1 MALRYLWNRCPARR
15 PSAKKW
21 PSPAWVPGPV
31 WNKEGEAMGSAALVI
46 LVIVMVLLL
55 TTFSTGFRAINEYER
70 GVDFRLGRLIDVKGP
85 GPRLFIPFGIDRLL
99 KIDLRINGHQV
110 PPQDIITKDNVTARV
125 TAVVFFRVVD
135 ARDAYVK
142 INDYRGSIST
152 AAQTTLRS
160 ILGQST
166 LDELLSQRD
175 KVNGELQ
182 TVIDDQTEPWGVKV
196 TAVEVKDVDLPQSM
210 QRAMAMQAE
219 REKRAKII
227 RAEGEFLAAE
237 QLTMAAKV
245 IGTEPATLQLR
256 YLQTLAEIG
265 TEQNT
270 VVVFPLPLDLIQ
282 PFLEISTKAGDRN
295 GNTGTVLKALQEKIT
310 PAPSA
315 RITPAPRAKI
325 GPAPSAKAPGAK
337 VIPAPI

>member
-1 MALRYLWNRCPARR
+1 
-15 PSAKKW
+15 
-21 PSPAWVPGPV
+21 
-31 WNKEGEAMGSAALVI
+31 MGGAILIVVVI
-46 LVIVMVLLL
+46 LAVLLL
-55 TTFSTGFRAINEYER
+55 TAFSTGFRVINEYER
-70 GVDFRLGRLIDVKGP
+70 GVVFRLGRLLDIKGP
-85 GPRLFIPFGIDRLL
+85 GPRLIIPFGIDRLL
-99 KIDLRINGHQV
+99 KIDLRINVHQV
-110 PPQDIITKDNVTARV
+110 PPQDIITKDNVTVRV

-142 INDYRGSIST
+142 VNDYRGSIST

-175 KVNGELQ
+175 KVNSELQ
-182 TVIDDQTEPWGVKV
+182 SVIDDQTEPWGVKV

-219 REKRAKII
+219 AEREKRAKII
-227 RAEGEFLAAE
+227 RAEGEFMAAE
-237 QLTMAAKV
+237 QLTNAARV

-282 PFLEISTKAGDRN
+282 PFLEISKKSGHQN
-295 GNTGTVLKALQEKIT
+295 GQAAAALKTLQEKVV
-310 PAPSA
+310 PAAGTRS
-315 RITPAPRAKI
+315 PRAK
-325 GPAPSAKAPGAK
+325 AD
-337 VIPAPI
+337 

>member
-1 MALRYLWNRCPARR
+1 M
-15 PSAKKW
+15 
-21 PSPAWVPGPV
+21 
-31 WNKEGEAMGSAALVI
+31 AALVI
-46 LVIVMVLLL
+46 LVIVVVLLL
-55 TTFSTGFRAINEYER
+55 TTFSTGFRVINEYER
-70 GVDFRLGRLIDVKGP
+70 GVVFRLGRLIDVKGP
-85 GPRLFIPFGIDRLL
+85 GPRVIIPFGIDRLL
-99 KIDLRINGHQV
+99 KIDLRINVHQV
-110 PPQDIITKDNVTARV
+110 PPQDIITKDNVTVRV

-142 INDYRGSIST
+142 VNDYRGSIST

-175 KVNGELQ
+175 KVNSELQ

-219 REKRAKII
+219 AEREKRAKII
-227 RAEGEFLAAE
+227 RAEGEFQAAQ
-237 QLTMAAKV
+237 QLSDAAAV
-245 IGTEPATLQLR
+245 IGKEPATLQLR

-265 TEQNT
+265 AEQNT

-282 PFLEISTKAGDRN
+282 PFLEISSRSKDRN
-295 GNTGTVLKALQEKIT
+295 GQGAAALRSLTEKALPVGGEKT
-310 PAPSA
+310 PRPK
-315 RITPAPRAKI
+315 TD
-325 GPAPSAKAPGAK
+325 
-337 VIPAPI
+337 

>member
-1 MALRYLWNRCPARR
+1 
-15 PSAKKW
+15 
-21 PSPAWVPGPV
+21 
-31 WNKEGEAMGSAALVI
+31 MGTAGVVV
-46 LVIVMVLLL
+46 LVIVVVLAL
-55 TTFSTGFRAINEYER
+55 TMFSTGFRVINEYER
-70 GVDFRLGRLIDVKGP
+70 GVVFRLGRLIDVKGP
-85 GPRLFIPFGIDRLL
+85 GPRLIIPFGIDRLL
-99 KIDLRINGHQV
+99 KIDLRINVHQV
-110 PPQDIITKDNVTARV
+110 PPQDIITKDNVTVRV

-142 INDYRGSIST
+142 VNDYRGSIST

-175 KVNGELQ
+175 KVNAELQ

-219 REKRAKII
+219 AEREKRAKII
-227 RAEGEFLAAE
+227 RAEGEFQAAQ
-237 QLTMAAKV
+237 QLTDAAGV
-245 IGTEPATLQLR
+245 IAREPATLQLR
-256 YLQTLAEIG
+256 YLQTLSEIG

-282 PFLEISTKAGDRN
+282 PFMEISARAANHN
-295 GNTGTVLKALQEKIT
+295 GHTATALKALEEKV
-310 PAPSA
+310 
-315 RITPAPRAKI
+315 APR
-325 GPAPSAKAPGAK
+325 PGGRTPKPK
-337 VIPAPI
+337 VD

>member
-1 MALRYLWNRCPARR
+1 
-15 PSAKKW
+15 
-21 PSPAWVPGPV
+21 
-31 WNKEGEAMGSAALVI
+31 MGTAIVAVVVVVAVLVLI
-46 LVIVMVLLL
+46 TL
-55 TTFSTGFRAINEYER
+55 STSFRVINEYER
-70 GVDFRLGRLIDVKGP
+70 GVVFRLGRLIDVKGP
-85 GPRLFIPFGIDRLL
+85 GPRLIIPYGIDRLL
-99 KIDLRINGHQV
+99 KIDLRINVHQV
-110 PPQDIITKDNVTARV
+110 PPQDIITKDNVTVRV

-142 INDYRGSIST
+142 VNDYRGSIST

-175 KVNGELQ
+175 KVNAELQ

-219 REKRAKII
+219 AEREKRAKII
-227 RAEGEFLAAE
+227 RAEGEFQAAQ
-237 QLTMAAKV
+237 QLTNAAAV
-245 IGTEPATLQLR
+245 IGREPATLQLR

-282 PFLEISTKAGDRN
+282 PFLDISAKAGEAN
-295 GNTGTVLKALQEKIT
+295 GKNGAALKALKEKVIS
-310 PAPSA
+310 APSA
-315 RITPAPRAKI
+315 RTPRV
-325 GPAPSAKAPGAK
+325 K
-337 VIPAPI
+337 VD

>member
-1 MALRYLWNRCPARR
+1 
-15 PSAKKW
+15 
-21 PSPAWVPGPV
+21 
-31 WNKEGEAMGSAALVI
+31 MGTAGVVV
-46 LVIVMVLLL
+46 LVIVVVLAL
-55 TTFSTGFRAINEYER
+55 TMFSTGFRVINEYER
-70 GVDFRLGRLIDVKGP
+70 GVVFRLGRLIDVKGP
-85 GPRLFIPFGIDRLL
+85 GPRLIIPFGIDRLL
-99 KIDLRINGHQV
+99 KIDLRINVHQV
-110 PPQDIITKDNVTARV
+110 PPQDIITKDNVTVRV

-142 INDYRGSIST
+142 VNDYRGSIST

-175 KVNGELQ
+175 KVNAELQ

-219 REKRAKII
+219 AEREKRAKII
-227 RAEGEFLAAE
+227 RAEGEFQAAQ
-237 QLTMAAKV
+237 QLTDAAGV
-245 IGTEPATLQLR
+245 IAREPATLQLR
-256 YLQTLAEIG
+256 YLQTLSEIG

-282 PFLEISTKAGDRN
+282 PFMEISARAANHN
-295 GNTGTVLKALQEKIT
+295 GHTATALKALEEKV
-310 PAPSA
+310 
-315 RITPAPRAKI
+315 APRPGGRTPK
-325 GPAPSAKAPGAK
+325 PKAD
-337 VIPAPI
+337 

>member
-1 MALRYLWNRCPARR
+1 MAGA
-15 PSAKKW
+15 
-21 PSPAWVPGPV
+21 G
-31 WNKEGEAMGSAALVI
+31 LVI
-46 LVIVMVLLL
+46 LVIVVVLLL
-55 TTFSTGFRAINEYER
+55 TTFSTGFRVINEYER
-70 GVDFRLGRLIDVKGP
+70 GVVFRLGRLIDVKGP
-85 GPRLFIPFGIDRLL
+85 GPRLIIPFGIDRLL
-99 KIDLRINGHQV
+99 KIDLRINVHQV
-110 PPQDIITKDNVTARV
+110 PPQDIITKDNVTVRV

-182 TVIDDQTEPWGVKV
+182 TVIDEQTEPWGVKV

-219 REKRAKII
+219 AEREKRAKII

-245 IGTEPATLQLR
+245 IGREPATLQLR

-282 PFLEISTKAGDRN
+282 PFLEISAKAGDRDGHN
-295 GNTGTVLKALQEKIT
+295 GDAVKALQEKIT

-325 GPAPSAKAPGAK
+325 GPAPSAKG
-337 VIPAPI
+337 IPAPIAKAPRTRGA

>member
-1 MALRYLWNRCPARR
+1 
-15 PSAKKW
+15 
-21 PSPAWVPGPV
+21 VG
-31 WNKEGEAMGSAALVI
+31 GAALIV
-46 LVIVMVLLL
+46 LVIVVVLLL
-55 TTFSTGFRAINEYER
+55 TTFTTGFRVINEYER
-70 GVDFRLGRLIDVKGP
+70 GVVFRLGRLIDVKGP
-85 GPRLFIPFGIDRLL
+85 GPRLIIPFGIDRLL
-99 KIDLRINGHQV
+99 KIDLRINVHQV
-110 PPQDIITKDNVTARV
+110 PPQDIITKDNVTVRV

-142 INDYRGSIST
+142 VNDYRGSIST

-175 KVNGELQ
+175 KVNAELQ
-182 TVIDDQTEPWGVKV
+182 AVIDEQTEPWGVKV

-219 REKRAKII
+219 AEREKRAKII
-227 RAEGEFLAAE
+227 RAEGEFQAAE
-237 QLTMAAKV
+237 QLTNAARV

-282 PFLEISTKAGDRN
+282 PFLEISARSGNQN
-295 GNTGTVLKALQEKIT
+295 GQTAAALKTLKEKVV
-310 PAPSA
+310 PAAATRS
-315 RITPAPRAKI
+315 PRVKS
-325 GPAPSAKAPGAK
+325 G
-337 VIPAPI
+337 

>member
-1 MALRYLWNRCPARR
+1 VVVVLA
-15 PSAKKW
+15 
-21 PSPAWVPGPV
+21 
-31 WNKEGEAMGSAALVI
+31 
-46 LVIVMVLLL
+46 VLLL
-55 TTFSTGFRAINEYER
+55 TAFSTGFRVINEYER
-70 GVDFRLGRLIDVKGP
+70 GVVFRLGRLLDIKGP
-85 GPRLFIPFGIDRLL
+85 GPRLIIPFGIDRLL
-99 KIDLRINGHQV
+99 KIDLRINVHQV
-110 PPQDIITKDNVTARV
+110 PPQDIITKDNVTVRV

-142 INDYRGSIST
+142 VNDYRGSIST

-175 KVNGELQ
+175 KVNAELQ
-182 TVIDDQTEPWGVKV
+182 SVIDDQTEPWGVKV

-219 REKRAKII
+219 AEREKRAKII
-227 RAEGEFLAAE
+227 RAEGEFQAAE
-237 QLTMAAKV
+237 QLTNAARV

-282 PFLEISTKAGDRN
+282 PFLEISAKSGHQN
-295 GNTGTVLKALQEKIT
+295 GQAVEALKNLKSKVVPAVGTR
-310 PAPSA
+310 S
-315 RITPAPRAKI
+315 PRAK
-325 GPAPSAKAPGAK
+325 AD
-337 VIPAPI
+337 

>member
-1 MALRYLWNRCPARR
+1 M
-15 PSAKKW
+15 
-21 PSPAWVPGPV
+21 
-31 WNKEGEAMGSAALVI
+31 AALVV
-46 LVIVMVLLL
+46 LVIVVVLLL
-55 TTFSTGFRAINEYER
+55 TTFATGFRVINEYER
-70 GVDFRLGRLIDVKGP
+70 GVVFRLGRLIDVKGP
-85 GPRLFIPFGIDRLL
+85 GPRLIIPFGIDRLL
-99 KIDLRINGHQV
+99 KIDLRINVHQV
-110 PPQDIITKDNVTARV
+110 PPQDIITKDNVTVRV

-142 INDYRGSIST
+142 VNDYRGSIST

-175 KVNGELQ
+175 KVNSELQ

-219 REKRAKII
+219 AEREKRAKII
-227 RAEGEFLAAE
+227 RAEGEFLAAQ
-237 QLTMAAKV
+237 QLSNAAEV
-245 IGTEPATLQLR
+245 IGREPATLQLR

-265 TEQNT
+265 AEQNT

-282 PFLEISTKAGDRN
+282 PFMEITAKASESN
-295 GNTGTVLKALQEKIT
+295 GKNGAALKALKDKVL
-310 PAPSA
+310 PAPSSG
-315 RITPAPRAKI
+315 TPRAK
-325 GPAPSAKAPGAK
+325 AD
-337 VIPAPI
+337 

>member
-1 MALRYLWNRCPARR
+1 MGGALLIVA
-15 PSAKKW
+15 
-21 PSPAWVPGPV
+21 
-31 WNKEGEAMGSAALVI
+31 
-46 LVIVMVLLL
+46 VIVVVLLL
-55 TTFSTGFRAINEYER
+55 TAFSTGFRVINEYER
-70 GVDFRLGRLIDVKGP
+70 GVVFRLGRLLDIKGP
-85 GPRLFIPFGIDRLL
+85 GPRLIIPFGIDRLL
-99 KIDLRINGHQV
+99 KIDLRINVHQV
-110 PPQDIITKDNVTARV
+110 PPQDIITKDNVTVRV

-142 INDYRGSIST
+142 VNDYRGSIST

-175 KVNGELQ
+175 KVNAELQ
-182 TVIDDQTEPWGVKV
+182 SVIDDQTEPWGVKV

-219 REKRAKII
+219 AEREKRAKII
-227 RAEGEFLAAE
+227 RAEGEFMAAE
-237 QLTMAAKV
+237 QLTNAARV

-282 PFLEISTKAGDRN
+282 PFLEISKKSGHQN
-295 GNTGTVLKALQEKIT
+295 GQAAAALKTLQEKVV
-310 PAPSA
+310 PAAGA
-315 RITPAPRAKI
+315 RAPRAK
-325 GPAPSAKAPGAK
+325 AD
-337 VIPAPI
+337 

>member
-1 MALRYLWNRCPARR
+1 
-15 PSAKKW
+15 
-21 PSPAWVPGPV
+21 
-31 WNKEGEAMGSAALVI
+31 MGGAALA
-46 LVIVMVLLL
+46 LVVVVVVLLATFA
-55 TTFSTGFRAINEYER
+55 TTFRVINEYER
-70 GVDFRLGRLIDVKGP
+70 GVVFRLGRLIDVKGP
-85 GPRLFIPFGIDRLL
+85 GPRLIYPFGIDRLL
-99 KIDLRINGHQV
+99 KIDLRINVHQV
-110 PPQDIITKDNVTARV
+110 PPQDIITKDNVTVRV

-142 INDYRGSIST
+142 VNDYRNSISI

-175 KVNGELQ
+175 KVNAELQ

-219 REKRAKII
+219 AEREKRAKII
-227 RAEGEFLAAE
+227 RAEGEFQAAQ
-237 QLTMAAKV
+237 QLTDAAAV
-245 IGTEPATLQLR
+245 IGQQPATLQLR
-256 YLQTLAEIG
+256 YQQTLAEIG

-282 PFLEISTKAGDRN
+282 PCLDINANAGESN
-295 GNTGTVLKALQEKIT
+295 GKNGAALKALKESAASAT
-310 PAPSA
+310 SA
-315 RITPAPRAKI
+315 RTPRAK
-325 GPAPSAKAPGAK
+325 AD
-337 VIPAPI
+337 